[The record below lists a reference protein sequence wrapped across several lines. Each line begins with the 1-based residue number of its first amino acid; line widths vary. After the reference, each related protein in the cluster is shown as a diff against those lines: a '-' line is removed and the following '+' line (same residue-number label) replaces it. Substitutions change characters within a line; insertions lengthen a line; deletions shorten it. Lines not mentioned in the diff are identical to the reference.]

1 MHASR
6 ESNRY
11 AQGSRLGARRVP
23 RIRLE
28 TYNFL
33 PKEFLRTFS
42 SNVQKRFER
51 LLGCHDRR
59 AIIAGGTLTHPIH
72 EVSFVLPGREPHRCP
87 CSSTRFMTRRILSM
101 VALESGFMPINVI
114 VQTLAYS
121 NETVHHLRKAHK
133 SSSSTAR

>member
-42 SNVQKRFER
+42 SNVQKHFER

-72 EVSFVLPGREPHRCP
+72 EFLPVAGKETAPLSVLEYKVHDATDFVDGCIGKRLYANKCNRANTG
-87 CSSTRFMTRRILSM
+87 L
-101 VALESGFMPINVI
+101 
-114 VQTLAYS
+114 
-121 NETVHHLRKAHK
+121 
-133 SSSSTAR
+133 